1 MNCVIIAGG
10 RLDTSRAGGRLDTSR
25 PWYLQIQ
32 DLLKTADLVI
42 AADSGAS
49 HLKKSGYLPHVIIG
63 DLDSIDPD
71 TLAFFQKNQVP
82 VQAHPSR
89 KNSTDTELCL
99 EYARAKGATRIT
111 LLAATGNRLDHTL
124 ANILLLLPL
133 ADAGISARILDEKNE
148 VQVVTDRVEL
158 TGAPGDL
165 VSLIPITPTV
175 RGVTLKGLSYPL
187 ENHTLVMGNTLGISN
202 VLSGSTAQIS
212 IRSGTLL
219 VVRSRD

>member
-1 MNCVIIAGG
+1 MTKVMNCVIIAGG
-10 RLDTSRAGGRLDTSR
+10 RLDTTPNWSRQVQT
-25 PWYLQIQ
+25 
-32 DLLKTADLVI
+32 LLKTADLII

-71 TLAFFQKNQVP
+71 TLAFFQRKKVP
-82 VQAHPSR
+82 FQTHPSR
-89 KNSTDTELCL
+89 KNRTDSELCID
-99 EYARAKGATRIT
+99 YARTKGASRIT
-111 LLAATGNRLDHTL
+111 LLDATGTRLDHTL

-133 ADAGISARILDEKNE
+133 ADAGICARIMDEKNE
-148 VQVVTDRVEL
+148 IQVVKDRVDL

-165 VSLIPITPTV
+165 VSLIPLTPTV

-187 ENHTLVMGNTLGISN
+187 ENHTLVMGTTLGISN
-202 VLSGSTAQIS
+202 SFSASTAQIF

-219 VVRSRD
+219 AVRSRD

>member
-10 RLDTSRAGGRLDTSR
+10 TLDATRTPSWSR
-25 PWYLQIQ
+25 QIQ
-32 DLLKTADLVI
+32 ALLKTADLIV

-49 HLKKSGYLPHVIIG
+49 HLKKNGYLPHVIIG

-71 TLAFFQKNQVP
+71 TLAFFRKNQVP
-82 VQAHPSR
+82 VYAHSSR
-89 KNSTDTELCL
+89 KNSTDTELCI

-111 LLAATGNRLDHTL
+111 LLGATGTRLDHTL

-148 VQVVTDRVEL
+148 LQVVTDRADL
-158 TGAPGDL
+158 TGTPGDL
-165 VSLIPITPTV
+165 VSLIPLTPTV

-187 ENHTLVMGNTLGISN
+187 ENQPLVMGSTLGVSN
-202 VLSGSTAQIS
+202 FFSGSTAQIT

>member
-10 RLDTSRAGGRLDTSR
+10 RLDTTGTRS
-25 PWYLQIQ
+25 WCLQIR
-32 DLLKTADLVI
+32 DLLKTADLII
-42 AADSGAS
+42 AADSGAG

-71 TLAFFQKNQVP
+71 TLAYFQKNRVP
-82 VQAHPSR
+82 VHTHPSR

-99 EYARAKGATRIT
+99 EYARANGATRIT
-111 LLAATGNRLDHTL
+111 LLAATGSRLDHTL

-133 ADAGISARILDEKNE
+133 ADAGIPARILDEKNE
-148 VQVVTDRVEL
+148 LLVVTDRVDL
-158 TGAPGDL
+158 IGTPGDL
-165 VSLIPITPTV
+165 VSLIPLTPTV

-187 ENHTLVMGNTLGISN
+187 ENHPLVMGSTLGVSN
-202 VLSGSTAQIS
+202 FFSGSTAQVS